1 MPHAI
6 PHHSLHKKREN
17 PRGKDEF
24 RRARNATQPA
34 TPPSTDGDR
43 WRAQP
48 ISLNVTGRQAVFL
61 GLSALGEAR
70 RDCCLSSERPVSPDH
85 SSPPSRYTALFL
97 NYQTRTYK
105 RERDLTYG
113 ADRRVSPDHCFISPR
128 WQHCRYRRTVGLCFP
143 LPRPAGHGMYLCIG
157 RSTTSWLW
165 RTARSIWCV

>member
-1 MPHAI
+1 MQEHGVVADPGGFHATPPLPSLRFPPSVSRQPTPRKSI
-6 PHHSLHKKREN
+6 LTPSPPQGKSQESQCHTPSLTTHSTKKREN

-24 RRARNATQPA
+24 RRARNA

-70 RDCCLSSERPVSPDH
+70 RDCCLSSERPVSPGH

-97 NYQTRTYK
+97 
-105 RERDLTYG
+105 
-113 ADRRVSPDHCFISPR
+113 
-128 WQHCRYRRTVGLCFP
+128 
-143 LPRPAGHGMYLCIG
+143 
-157 RSTTSWLW
+157 
-165 RTARSIWCV
+165 